1 MKDHLAQKVHWRYVI
16 NLPGQA
22 FPLRTPEEMVDIL
35 RVYNG
40 TNDIEGIYT
49 NRITKRYTEVRY
61 LVHAVSV
68 SSIVVVSVW
77 AEKCSV
83 FYALLRVL

>member
-22 FPLRTPEEMVDIL
+22 FPLRTPEEMIDIL

-40 TNDIEGIYT
+40 TNDIEGIY
-49 NRITKRYTEVRY
+49 RRRLLHRYQKVRRLVQCLAQLMCGQILVITSVLYPLLT
-61 LVHAVSV
+61 VH
-68 SSIVVVSVW
+68 
-77 AEKCSV
+77 
-83 FYALLRVL
+83 LR